1 MRSETCPDSGS
12 PHKNR
17 VASHC
22 RTSIGSRAKVRCDP
36 SPGVTA
42 GIDVASV
49 MSSPSRDVPGPSGI
63 SMSLS
68 PYEASASEANGR
80 ELENCPNILA
90 EAGSGSPVGA
100 LDDVDHMA
108 GLFCCDRCRSPI
120 ADRVDELHD
129 VLEYVRFWDAAMRA
143 HNVREHPH
151 LRLPVPCGCVY
162 GQV

>member
-22 RTSIGSRAKVRCDP
+22 RTSIGSRAKVRSDP

-42 GIDVASV
+42 GVDVASV
-49 MSSPSRDVPGPSGI
+49 MSSPSRDVPGPAGI

-68 PYEASASEANGR
+68 RTNPPALGVNGG
-80 ELENCPNILA
+80 ELENGPNILA
-90 EAGSGSPVGA
+90 DAGFSRPIGA
-100 LDDVDHMA
+100 LDDVDHVA
-108 GLFCCDRCRSPI
+108 CLLCCDRWRSPV

-129 VLEYVRFWDAAMRA
+129 VLEHVRFGDMAMRA

-151 LRLPVPCGCVY
+151 LRLPVPC
-162 GQV
+162 